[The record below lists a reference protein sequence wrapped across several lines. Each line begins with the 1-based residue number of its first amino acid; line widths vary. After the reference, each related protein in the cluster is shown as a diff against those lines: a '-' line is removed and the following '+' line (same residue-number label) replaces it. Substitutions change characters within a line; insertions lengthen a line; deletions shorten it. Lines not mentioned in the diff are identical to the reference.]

1 VVGVIRA
8 AIFDTISLFSAGH
21 STLGVY
27 GRSLGFSA
35 RAALIVKGSNG
46 SASDLQRL
54 TGNGGSPPFLDILD
68 CPKSAVIHVPVR
80 QQAHSP

>member
-21 STLGVY
+21 SALGAY

-46 SASDLQRL
+46 SVPDLQRL
-54 TGNGGSPPFLDILD
+54 TGKGGSRP
-68 CPKSAVIHVPVR
+68 SATFSIALR
-80 QQAHSP
+80 AA